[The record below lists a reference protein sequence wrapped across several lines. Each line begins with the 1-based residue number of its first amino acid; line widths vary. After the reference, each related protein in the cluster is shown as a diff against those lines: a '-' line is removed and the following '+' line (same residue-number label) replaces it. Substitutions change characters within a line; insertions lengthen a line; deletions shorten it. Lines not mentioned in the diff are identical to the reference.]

1 MIIDNHQHFWNYIP
15 VRDPIIKHYK
25 QVWPEIN
32 QSIKN
37 SGVYNAEIF
46 QTGNRLFMILEVDD
60 SFSFERKAALDNS
73 NPKVQ
78 EWEALIWEFQEA
90 LANTPAGSKWLLLDE
105 IYNLNIS
112 EQ

>member
-1 MIIDNHQHFWNYIP
+1 MGNEISLELIASKVVIIICLP
-15 VRDPIIKHYK
+15 RILYK
-25 QVWPEIN
+25 EIEAFPCDKPATLKLELL
-32 QSIKN
+32 ILK
-37 SGVYNAEIF
+37 IL
-46 QTGNRLFMILEVDD
+46 TLFKFT
-60 SFSFERKAALDNS
+60 SLDNS

-78 EWEALIWEFQEA
+78 EWEALMWEFQEA